1 MKVGIVGAGHVGST
15 AAYALALRGSATD
28 VVLVDVS
35 PERAAAQA
43 MDIAHAVPVAQ
54 PVRVTSGPMS
64 ALEGFD
70 IVVLACG
77 PSIEAGQSRMAILEK
92 SASIFCDVVPE
103 VMRYAPGALLV
114 VASNPV
120 DVMTH
125 VTAAIANVPAERVIG
140 TGTILDTLRFRA
152 KLAVHLGI
160 APTSVHADVLGEH
173 GDSEVLAW
181 SAARVGGLPLLAVA
195 EQLGRPI
202 TDAVRARIDED
213 VRRAG
218 YRILEGKG
226 FTSFGIGAAIAR
238 VVDAV
243 RDDERAVLTVSVRTP
258 KVAGLRDVALSLPR
272 VIGRAGVLHT
282 FEPDVNAQETEALK
296 QSAAVIREATTQIGY

>member
-1 MKVGIVGAGHVGST
+1 MKVGIVGAGHVGAT

-28 VVLVDVS
+28 VVLVDIS
-35 PERAAAQA
+35 PARAAAQA
-43 MDIAHAVPVAQ
+43 MDVAHAVPVAQ

-64 ALEGFD
+64 ALAGFD
-70 IVVLACG
+70 VVVLACG
-77 PSIEAGQSRMAILEK
+77 PSIEPGQTRMAILER
-92 SASIFCDVVPE
+92 SARIFGEVVPDVV
-103 VMRYAPGALLV
+103 RHAPGALLV

-125 VTAAIANVPAERVIG
+125 VTAQIAGLPAERVIG

-152 KLAVHLGI
+152 QLSAHLGI
-160 APTSVHADVLGEH
+160 AATSIHADVLGEH

-181 SAARVGGLPLLAVA
+181 SSARVGGMPLLAVA
-195 EQLGRPI
+195 EQLSRPI
-202 TDAVRARIDED
+202 ASAVRARIDED

-243 RDDERAVLTVSVRTP
+243 RDDERAVLTVSARTP

-272 VIGRAGVLHT
+272 VVGRAGVLHT
-282 FEPDVNAQETEALK
+282 FEPDVDAAETEALAA
-296 QSAAVIREATTQIGY
+296 SAAVIREATTSIGF

>member
-1 MKVGIVGAGHVGST
+1 MRVGIVGAGHVGGT

-35 PERAAAQA
+35 AHRAAAQA
-43 MDIAHAVPVAQ
+43 MDVAHAVPVAQ

-64 ALEGFD
+64 ALAGFD

-77 PSIEAGQSRMAILEK
+77 PSIEAGTTRMSILEK
-92 SASIFCDVVPE
+92 SARVFADVVPE
-103 VMRYAPGALLV
+103 VVRYAPGALLV

-125 VTAAIANVPAERVIG
+125 VTAAMAGLPPERVIG

-152 KLAVHLGI
+152 QLSSHLGI
-160 APTSVHADVLGEH
+160 AATSIHADVLGEH

-181 SAARVGGLPLLAVA
+181 SSARVGGLPLLAVA

-238 VVDAV
+238 IVDAV
-243 RDDERAVLTVSVRTP
+243 RDDERAVLTASVRTP
-258 KVAGLRDVALSLPR
+258 RVAGLRDVALSLPR

-282 FEPDVNAQETEALK
+282 FEPDIDAAETEALTK
-296 QSAAVIREATTQIGY
+296 SAAVIREATTQIGY

>member
-1 MKVGIVGAGHVGST
+1 MA
-15 AAYALALRGSATD
+15 ALA
-28 VVLVDVS
+28 
-35 PERAAAQA
+35 
-43 MDIAHAVPVAQ
+43 
-54 PVRVTSGPMS
+54 
-64 ALEGFD
+64 GFD
-70 IVVLACG
+70 VVVLACG
-77 PSIEAGQSRMAILEK
+77 PSIEPGQTRMAILEK
-92 SASIFCDVVPE
+92 SARIFGDVVPD
-103 VMRYAPGALLV
+103 VVRHAPGALLV

-125 VTAAIANVPAERVIG
+125 VTAQIAGLPAERVIG

-152 KLAVHLGI
+152 QLSAHLGI
-160 APTSVHADVLGEH
+160 AATSVHADVLGEH

-181 SAARVGGLPLLAVA
+181 SSARVGGLPLLAVA

-202 TDAVRARIDED
+202 TPAVRARIDEE

-243 RDDERAVLTVSVRTP
+243 RDDERAVLTVSARTP

-282 FEPDVNAQETEALK
+282 FEPDVDAAETDALAK
-296 QSAAVIREATTQIGY
+296 SAAIIREATTSIGY

>member
-28 VVLVDVS
+28 IVLVDVS

-43 MDIAHAVPVAQ
+43 MDIAHAVPVAE
-54 PVRVTSGPMS
+54 PVRVTSGPMT
-64 ALEGFD
+64 ALADFD
-70 IVVLACG
+70 VVVLACG
-77 PSIEAGQSRMAILEK
+77 PSIESGQTRMAVLEK
-92 SASIFCDVVPE
+92 SARIFRDVVPQ
-103 VMRYAPGALLV
+103 VVQYAPKALLV

-125 VTAAIANVPAERVIG
+125 VTATIADLPADRVIG

-152 KLAVHLGI
+152 QVSAHLGI
-160 APTSVHADVLGEH
+160 ASTSVQADVLGEH

-181 SAARVGGLPLLAVA
+181 SSARVGGLPLAAVA
-195 EQLGRPI
+195 EQVGRPI
-202 TDAVRARIDED
+202 TDAVRARIDEE

-238 VVDAV
+238 IVDAV
-243 RDDERAVLTVSVRTP
+243 RDDERAVLTVSARTP
-258 KVAGLRDVALSLPR
+258 KVSGLKDVALSLPR
-272 VIGRAGVLHT
+272 VVGRAGILHT
-282 FEPDVNAQETEALK
+282 FEPDVNEAETAALGK
-296 QSAAVIREATTQIGY
+296 SAAVIRDATTQIGY

>member
-1 MKVGIVGAGHVGST
+1 MKVGIVGAGHVGAT

-35 PERAAAQA
+35 PERASAQA
-43 MDIAHAVPVAQ
+43 MDVAHAVPVAQ

-64 ALEGFD
+64 SLAGFD

-77 PSIEAGQSRMAILEK
+77 PSIEPGQTRMAILEK
-92 SASIFCDVVPE
+92 SARIFDSVVPE
-103 VMRYAPGALLV
+103 VVRHAPGALLV

-125 VTAAIANVPAERVIG
+125 VTAQIAGLPAERVIG

-152 KLAVHLGI
+152 QLSAHLGI
-160 APTSVHADVLGEH
+160 AATSIHADVLGEH

-181 SAARVGGLPLLAVA
+181 SSARVGGLPLLAVA

-202 TDAVRARIDED
+202 TPAVRARIDEE

-238 VVDAV
+238 IVDAV
-243 RDDERAVLTVSVRTP
+243 RDDERAVLTISARTP

-272 VIGRAGVLHT
+272 VVGRAGVLHT
-282 FEPDVNAQETEALK
+282 FEPDVDAAETDALAK
-296 QSAAVIREATTQIGY
+296 SAAIIRDATTSIGY

>member
-1 MKVGIVGAGHVGST
+1 MKVGIVGAGHVGAT

-35 PERAAAQA
+35 PDRAAAQA
-43 MDIAHAVPVAQ
+43 MDVAHAVPVAQ
-54 PVRVTSGPMS
+54 PVRVTSGPIS
-64 ALEGFD
+64 ALAGFD

-77 PSIEAGQSRMAILEK
+77 PSIEPGQTRMAILEK
-92 SASIFCDVVPE
+92 SARVFDSVVPDVV
-103 VMRYAPGALLV
+103 RYAPGALLV

-125 VTAAIANVPAERVIG
+125 VTAAIAGLPAERVIG

-152 KLAVHLGI
+152 QLSAHLGI
-160 APTSVHADVLGEH
+160 AATSIHADVLGEH

-181 SAARVGGLPLLAVA
+181 SSARVGGMPLLAVA

-202 TDAVRARIDED
+202 TPAVRARIDED

-238 VVDAV
+238 IVDAV
-243 RDDERAVLTVSVRTP
+243 RDDERAVLTVSARTP

-272 VIGRAGVLHT
+272 VVGRAGVLHT
-282 FEPDVNAQETEALK
+282 FEPDVDTAETDALAK
-296 QSAAVIREATTQIGY
+296 SAAIIRDATTSIGY

>member
-1 MKVGIVGAGHVGST
+1 MKVGIVGAGHVGAT

-28 VVLVDVS
+28 VVLVDIS
-35 PERAAAQA
+35 PARAAAQA
-43 MDIAHAVPVAQ
+43 MDVAHAVPVAQ

-64 ALEGFD
+64 ALAGFD
-70 IVVLACG
+70 VVVLACG
-77 PSIEAGQSRMAILEK
+77 PSIEPGQTRMAILEK
-92 SASIFCDVVPE
+92 SARIFGEVVPDVV
-103 VMRYAPGALLV
+103 RHAPGALLV

-125 VTAAIANVPAERVIG
+125 VTAQIAGLPAERVIG

-152 KLAVHLGI
+152 QLSAHLGI
-160 APTSVHADVLGEH
+160 AATSIHADVLGEH

-181 SAARVGGLPLLAVA
+181 SSARVGGLPLLAVA

-202 TDAVRARIDED
+202 ASAVRARIDED

-243 RDDERAVLTVSVRTP
+243 RDDERAVLTVSARTP

-272 VIGRAGVLHT
+272 VVGRAGVLHT
-282 FEPDVNAQETEALK
+282 FEPDVDAAETEALAA
-296 QSAAVIREATTQIGY
+296 SAAVIREATTSIGF